1 MAKTIKL
8 TDEGLKKL
16 QDELE
21 NLRTIGRTEIAEK
34 IKVARGYGDLSENSE
49 YDEAKNEQAK
59 IESRIAELEAMLNN
73 VEIIAEKK
81 SAGKTVTIGSK
92 VKVLDV
98 EFDEEMEFKI
108 VGSAEAAPGK
118 GYISDES
125 PVGKALLGAKVGDI
139 VKAEAPDGEIELK
152 IIAISK

>member
-1 MAKTIKL
+1 MAKAIKL
-8 TDEGLKKL
+8 TEEGLKKL

-21 NLRTIGRTEIAEK
+21 NLKTAGRTEIAEK

-59 IESRIAELEAMLNN
+59 IEARIVELESMLDN

-81 SAGKTVTIGSK
+81 SAGKTVTVGSK
-92 VKVLDV
+92 VKVFDT
-98 EFDEEMEFKI
+98 EFEEEMEFRV
-108 VGSAEAAPGK
+108 VGSAEVDPANCL
-118 GYISDES
+118 ISDES
-125 PVGKALLGAKVGDI
+125 PVGKALIGRKVNDV
-139 VKAEAPDGEIELK
+139 VKAEAPDGEIEFK

>member
-1 MAKTIKL
+1 MAKAIKL
-8 TDEGLKKL
+8 TEEGLKKL

-21 NLRTIGRTEIAEK
+21 NLKTAGRTEIAEK

-59 IESRIAELEAMLNN
+59 IEARIVELESMLDN

-81 SAGKTVTIGSK
+81 SAGKTVTVGSK
-92 VKVLDV
+92 VKVFDT
-98 EFDEEMEFKI
+98 EFEEEMEFRV
-108 VGSAEAAPGK
+108 VGSAEADPANGL
-118 GYISDES
+118 ISDES
-125 PVGKALLGAKVGDI
+125 PVGKALIGRKVNDV
-139 VKAEAPDGEIELK
+139 VKAEAPDGEIEFK